1 MKLLMKQAKFLVVT
15 QNKNT
20 LPANI
25 PVSAVTIERKQAGPD
40 RIK

>member
-1 MKLLMKQAKFLVVT
+1 MKLPMKQAKFLIVT

-25 PVSAVTIERKQAGPD
+25 PVSAVKVERK
-40 RIK
+40 